1 MVSANE
7 SWFVFLSSCNQPKLA
22 MPYLNHLKGNS
33 GTAKKK
39 CKRMQKG
46 LIWSVL
52 VCGDWVLGGAE
63 GSSSCHEDEVSFVV
77 PETQL
82 EKSNFLSFIS
92 FSERYSNCSSCIF
105 QTNFSFVT
113 FPSFLDH
120 IPYVKVSTP
129 WPSWVRQRVGSFG
142 LIRVKLKC

>member
-1 MVSANE
+1 MVSANK
-7 SWFVFLSSCNQPKLA
+7 SCFVFLSSCNQPKLA
-22 MPYLNHLKGNS
+22 MLYLNHLKGNS

-39 CKRMQKG
+39 CKRIQKG
-46 LIWSVL
+46 DADLCWCVVIG
-52 VCGDWVLGGAE
+52 CQAE
-63 GSSSCHEDEVSFVV
+63 QRGSSSCHEDEVSFVV

-92 FSERYSNCSSCIF
+92 SLERYSNCSSSIF
-105 QTNFSFVT
+105 RINFSFVT

-129 WPSWVRQRVGSFG
+129 WPSWVGQRVGSFWFD
-142 LIRVKLKC
+142 